1 MLGIVW
7 VIFHAVWSFIG
18 ISTLVNLP
26 DHDQKLLSLVDSTI
40 WTVTYID
47 SACGLLLSIVPVIVM
62 FVLLALS
69 LMFFVIMGVLACGFS
84 VCFRAVPTIV
94 EETNEIASG
103 GEAQA
108 VLVSSSSS
116 LSDFDVNASISSNV
130 NSVAL
135 STPPRYTKRSSYIG
149 DIDPDEKQRFLHGD

>member
-108 VLVSSSSS
+108 VLVSSS
-116 LSDFDVNASISSNV
+116 
-130 NSVAL
+130 NS
-135 STPPRYTKRSSYIG
+135 RM
-149 DIDPDEKQRFLHGD
+149 

>member
-26 DHDQKLLSLVDSTI
+26 DHNQKLLSLVDSTI

-47 SACGLLLSIVPVIVM
+47 SACGLLLSIVPVIIM
-62 FVLLALS
+62 IVLLTLS
-69 LMFFVIMGVLACGFS
+69 LVFFVIMGILACGFS

-94 EETNEIASG
+94 EETNGIASD
-103 GEAQA
+103 GEAHA
-108 VLVSSSSS
+108 VVISSSNSS
-116 LSDFDVNASISSNV
+116 SGYDVKAPSSPTLNNV
-130 NSVAL
+130 PL
-135 STPPRYTKRSSYIG
+135 STPPRHIKRSSYIG
-149 DIDPDEKQRFLHGD
+149 DMDPDEKQRFLNSV